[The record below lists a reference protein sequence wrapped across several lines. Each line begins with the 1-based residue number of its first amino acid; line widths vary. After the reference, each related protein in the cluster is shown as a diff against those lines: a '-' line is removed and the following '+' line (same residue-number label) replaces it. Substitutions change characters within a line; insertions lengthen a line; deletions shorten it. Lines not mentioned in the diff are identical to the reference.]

1 MPRQSVLQ
9 QQQRNCGPNQHIEDS
24 CRAILIHHLKESMV
38 RQEKPLLNMAIS
50 ENREIKTM
58 LLAAEKENVLENII
72 SSYEARIQSVE
83 AFFEATGQIF
93 QDFQE
98 SLLNTRAEREKINN
112 QLRESLAKNGSLRKK
127 DFDRMMSVIFLYLDE
142 SEQEI
147 RGLSQKYLREQTKL
161 VQQLRE
167 GLRNFKD
174 ALTEGRTE
182 KVKELQTLI
191 KEIVTR
197 QGESK
202 IEVTSKLK
210 EFQQGQQ
217 QTSKMLKELLTK
229 GEELRI
235 RHFKATLA
243 EFKRQRKERIACQE
257 QRRQGVKDML
267 GEFKAKRTEAEQDRL
282 VGLRGA

>member
-1 MPRQSVLQ
+1 MS
-9 QQQRNCGPNQHIEDS
+9 
-24 CRAILIHHLKESMV
+24 
-38 RQEKPLLNMAIS
+38 RQEKPLLKMGNLKK
-50 ENREIKTM
+50 RGIKTM

-98 SLLNTRAEREKINN
+98 SLLSTRQEREKINN
-112 QLRESLAKNGSLRKK
+112 QLRENLAQNGSLRKK
-127 DFDRMMSVIFLYLDE
+127 DFDRMMSVISSYLDE
-142 SEQEI
+142 SEQEV
-147 RGLSQKYLREQTKL
+147 RQLSHKYLNEQTKL
-161 VQQLRE
+161 AQQLRE

-174 ALTEGRTE
+174 ALIQGQAQEVG
-182 KVKELQTLI
+182 ELQTLI
-191 KEIVTR
+191 RQILTR
-197 QGESK
+197 QDESK

-217 QTSKMLKELLTK
+217 QTSKMLKELLTR

-235 RHFKATLA
+235 RDFKATLG

-257 QRRQGVKDML
+257 RRRREVKDML
-267 GEFKAKRTEAEQDRL
+267 GEFKAKRTEIKQDRL
-282 VGLRGA
+282 AELQEA